1 MTDLQL
7 AILSLFAL
15 VVICI
20 VAYVLER
27 TISTI
32 NKDVNKDE

>member
-7 AILSLFAL
+7 AILAIFAL

-20 VAYVLER
+20 VAYVLEKAF
-27 TISTI
+27 
-32 NKDVNKDE
+32 NDEDE